1 VKKLHKLIFQT
12 FLGPFFLTLIIGNF
26 LLLMIFMMKYL
37 DDLVGK
43 GLEITIILKMMGLAS
58 LNELPYSLPLAM
70 LLSSTMTFGK
80 LGETVELT
88 AMKSLGVS
96 LWRAMFPL
104 ITYSIII
111 SFVAF
116 FISNNLLP
124 KTNAKLSALVSDIRL
139 QKPELLIPEGVFYQ
153 ELGEYT
159 IRIGKKH
166 PDKTLSDIVIFNDTQ
181 QGRGGFISS
190 DSGRMELSSDGSKLI
205 LTLIDGNSYKEENE
219 RVKPGKKRSF
229 PLVRNNFETN
239 QLVFDLSGNQFEE
252 TDPNKRGKTPK
263 RMTINELDNA
273 FDSTLAAQS
282 SRKAQLHKDLIRKY
296 YFREDSTF
304 SSDTVTPFKIDSTT
318 LLSTFPAKKKLS
330 ILKSAIDLSRNAKN
344 YISSADLVTSNQEKI
359 MGQQKVYWHK
369 KFSLSFACILMFFIG
384 APFGAIVRKGGLG
397 LPVVIGI
404 FLFLFFHV
412 TTTSMEKLA
421 KKGGIDP
428 LIAMWIP
435 YFILGPLGL
444 FLTYKATTDSDLF
457 RITAYKKGFKKL
469 FSKK

>member
-1 VKKLHKLIFQT
+1 MKKLHKLIFQT
-12 FLGPFFLTLIIGNF
+12 FLGPFFLTLVIGNF

-43 GLEITIILKMMGLAS
+43 GLEISIILKMMGLAS

-104 ITYSIII
+104 ILFSISI
-111 SFVAF
+111 SFLAF
-116 FISNNLLP
+116 YISNNLLP
-124 KTNAKLSALVSDIRL
+124 KSNAKLSALVSDIRL
-139 QKPELLIPEGVFYQ
+139 QKPELLIPEGAFYQ
-153 ELGEYT
+153 DLGDYT

-166 PDKTLSDIVIFNDTQ
+166 KDKTLSDIVIFNDAH

-190 DSGRMELSSDGSKLI
+190 DSGRMELSSDGLKLI

-229 PLVRNNFETN
+229 PLIRNKFGTN
-239 QLVFDLSGNQFEE
+239 QLIFDLSGDQFEE
-252 TDPNKRGKTPK
+252 SDPSKRGKTPR
-263 RMTINELDNA
+263 RMTISELDIA
-273 FDSTLAAQS
+273 FDSTKIAQK
-282 SRKAQLHKDLIRKY
+282 SRKKQLYNDLTRKY

-304 SSDTVTPFKIDSTT
+304 TTDTISHFLIDSST
-318 LLSTFPAKKKLS
+318 LISSFPKKKRLS
-330 ILKSAIDLSRNAKN
+330 ILKSAIDLSKNAKN

-359 MGQQKVYWHK
+359 LGQHKVYWHK
-369 KFSLSFACILMFFIG
+369 KFSLSLACILMFFIG

-404 FLFLFFHV
+404 FLFLIFHV
-412 TTTSMEKLA
+412 TATSMEKMA
-421 KKGGIDP
+421 KKGNIDP

-435 YFILGPLGL
+435 HYFLGPIGL
-444 FLTYKATTDSDLF
+444 FLTYKATADSDIF
-457 RITAYKKGFKKL
+457 KIQAYRKLLKKFFFKK
-469 FSKK
+469 

>member
-1 VKKLHKLIFQT
+1 MKKLHKLIFQT
-12 FLGPFFLTLIIGNF
+12 FLGPFFLTLVIGNF

-43 GLEITIILKMMGLAS
+43 GLEISIILKMMGLAS

-104 ITYSIII
+104 IIFSISI
-111 SFVAF
+111 SLLAF
-116 FISNNLLP
+116 YISNNLLP
-124 KTNAKLSALVSDIRL
+124 KSNAKLSALVSDIRL
-139 QKPELLIPEGVFYQ
+139 QKPELLIPEGAFYQ
-153 ELGEYT
+153 DLGDYT

-166 PDKTLSDIVIFNDTQ
+166 KDKTLSDIVIFNDAH

-190 DSGRMELSSDGSKLI
+190 DSGKMELSSDGLKLI

-229 PLVRNNFETN
+229 PLIRNKFGTN
-239 QLVFDLSGNQFEE
+239 QLIFDLSGDQFEE
-252 TDPNKRGKTPK
+252 SDPSKRGKTPR
-263 RMTINELDNA
+263 RMTISELDIA
-273 FDSTLAAQS
+273 FDSTKIAQK
-282 SRKAQLHKDLIRKY
+282 SRKTQLYNDLTRKY
-296 YFREDSTF
+296 YFREDTTF
-304 SSDTVTPFKIDSTT
+304 KTDTISHFPIDSST
-318 LLSTFPAKKKLS
+318 LISYFPKKKRLS
-330 ILKSAIDLSRNAKN
+330 ILKSAIDLSKNAKN

-359 MGQQKVYWHK
+359 MGQHKVYWHK
-369 KFSLSFACILMFFIG
+369 KFSLSLACILMFFIG

-404 FLFLFFHV
+404 FLFLIFHV
-412 TTTSMEKLA
+412 TATSMEKMA
-421 KKGGIDP
+421 KKGNIDP

-435 YFILGPLGL
+435 HYFLGPIGL
-444 FLTYKATTDSDLF
+444 FLTYKATADSDIF
-457 RITAYKKGFKKL
+457 KIQAYRKLLKKL
-469 FSKK
+469 FFNK

>member
-1 VKKLHKLIFQT
+1 MKKLHKLIFQT
-12 FLGPFFLTLIIGNF
+12 FLGPFFLTLVIGNF

-43 GLEITIILKMMGLAS
+43 GLDITIILKMMGLAS

-88 AMKSLGVS
+88 AMKSLGIS

-104 ITYSIII
+104 IIFATGI
-111 SFVAF
+111 SFLAF
-116 FISNNLLP
+116 YISNNLLP
-124 KTNAKLSALVSDIRL
+124 KSNAKLSALVSDIRL

-153 ELGEYT
+153 DLGDYT

-166 PDKTLSDIVIFNDTQ
+166 PDKTLSDIVIFNDSH

-239 QLVFDLSGNQFEE
+239 QLVFDLAGDQFEE
-252 TDPNKRGKTPK
+252 SDPNKRGKTPR
-263 RMTINELDNA
+263 RMTISELDIA
-273 FDSTLAAQS
+273 FDSTKIAQTK
-282 SRKAQLHKDLIRKY
+282 RKTQLHKDLIRKY
-296 YFREDSTF
+296 YFRVDSAF
-304 SSDTVTPFKIDSTT
+304 NSDTVTPFTIDSNT
-318 LLSTFPAKKKLS
+318 LLASFPVDKRIS
-330 ILKSAIDLSRNAKN
+330 ILKSAIDLSRNVKN
-344 YISSADLVTSNQEKI
+344 YIGSCDLVTSNQEKI
-359 MGQQKVYWHK
+359 MGQHRIYWHK
-369 KFSLSFACILMFFIG
+369 KFSLSFACMLMFFIG

-404 FLFLFFHV
+404 FLFLIFHV
-412 TTTSMEKLA
+412 TTTSMEKIA
-421 KKGGIDP
+421 KKGNIDP

-435 YFILGPLGL
+435 YFFLGPIGL

-457 RITAYKKGFKKL
+457 RIQAYKKFFKKL
-469 FSKK
+469 FLRK